1 MKHFLLKFNVTGINS
16 QTVINAKLCLYNVD
30 GANAG
35 GDFHHVSDDSWQEE
49 TVTWGNAP
57 TAETTLLAQL
67 GAVSI
72 NTWYEIDVTS
82 LVTSDGT
89 YSLRVS
95 DSTGGADYS
104 SKEGTN
110 DPKLLVAVAGATP
123 QSCSGTATATP
134 TPGATNTLT

>member
-1 MKHFLLKFNVTGINS
+1 MYNRSSNTH
-16 QTVINAKLCLYNVD
+16 AKLCLYNVD
-30 GANAG
+30 RASAG
-35 GDFHHVSDDSWQEE
+35 EDFHHASDDTWQEE
-49 TVTWGNAP
+49 TVTWNNAP
-57 TAETTLLAQL
+57 TADTGVLASL
-67 GAVSI
+67 GSVSP
-72 NTWYEIDVTS
+72 NTWVEVNLTAHITA
-82 LVTSDGT
+82 DGT

-95 DSTGGADYS
+95 ASTGGADYS